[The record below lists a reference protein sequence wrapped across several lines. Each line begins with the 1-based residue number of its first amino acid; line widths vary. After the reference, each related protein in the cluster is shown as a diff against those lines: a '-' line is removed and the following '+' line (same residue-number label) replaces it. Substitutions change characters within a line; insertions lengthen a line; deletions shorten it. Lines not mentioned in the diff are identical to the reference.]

1 MAYSE
6 RRVIYMYYMF
16 KMTEEQVIEVNKL
29 LKDHRNSLTALIE
42 EYLRRGEVIGFIG
55 GVSMCLIVKRI
66 KEHKKSEKES

>member
-1 MAYSE
+1 
-6 RRVIYMYYMF
+6 MYYMF

>member
-6 RRVIYMYYMF
+6 RRVIYMYYMS

-29 LKDHRNSLTALIE
+29 LKDHRNSLTALVE
-42 EYLRRGEVIGFIG
+42 ECLRRGEVIGFIG